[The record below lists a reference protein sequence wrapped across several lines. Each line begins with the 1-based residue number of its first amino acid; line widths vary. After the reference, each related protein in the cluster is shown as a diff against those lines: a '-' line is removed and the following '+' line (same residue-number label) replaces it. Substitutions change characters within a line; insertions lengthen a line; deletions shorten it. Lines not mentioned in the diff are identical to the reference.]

1 MNDSN
6 SFGFPVKKA
15 REALE
20 KAVKEVLS
28 SLGCAGAVTLEK
40 PPREMGDYA
49 LPCFTLAKTLRKNP
63 ALIVADIATEMADPR
78 YSDINNYFELEAKGP
93 YLNFALR
100 TDYLIANVLSSVLR
114 KGADYGTFPP
124 RDEFVILEHTSANPN
139 GPFHVG
145 RARNPIIGD
154 TLARI
159 LRKLGFTVEVQYWV
173 NDMGR
178 QAATLSWGK
187 TNLPESSIPPM
198 ALDNPFTDKNDHKLV
213 RYYQEAHRR
222 IEDDEK
228 LAGEVDQ
235 ILYEIE
241 DGNKKTKETVRSYSI
256 SVLEGMKESLSRL
269 HIEYDKFVW
278 ESASVEDGTVTEV
291 IDVLKK
297 SEYAHRDE
305 GAWYLELEE
314 FGISGRST
322 KFFFTRG
329 DGTSLYTTRDLAYH
343 LSKLRQCDRAVNI
356 LGEDHKLQAQQLK
369 IALGLLSSKVLPES
383 IFYSFVSL
391 AEGKMS
397 TRKAQVVYLDDL
409 IHESLQRAYEEV
421 ARRRPQLEEEQ
432 KKQISLVVGLGC
444 IRYNIIRVQA
454 DKRIVFRWEE
464 ALNFEGD
471 SSPFLQYA
479 HARCCGILDKA
490 KGLGYVPPSGG
501 DMEDMVGAE
510 FVKGVHPNERKLIKV
525 LADFPE
531 HIEEAGLGYRPHFI
545 PKYLQDLASALNNF
559 YQSCPVISG
568 EDDDIK
574 RFRLGLVDCTR
585 IVLAEGLSL
594 LGITAPESM

>member
-187 TNLPESSIPPM
+187 TIYPNPPFRQWPSTIPSRIRTTTNLSDITRKHTAVSRTTR
-198 ALDNPFTDKNDHKLV
+198 NW
-213 RYYQEAHRR
+213 R
-222 IEDDEK
+222 
-228 LAGEVDQ
+228 
-235 ILYEIE
+235 
-241 DGNKKTKETVRSYSI
+241 VRSIKY
-256 SVLEGMKESLSRL
+256 
-269 HIEYDKFVW
+269 
-278 ESASVEDGTVTEV
+278 
-291 IDVLKK
+291 
-297 SEYAHRDE
+297 
-305 GAWYLELEE
+305 
-314 FGISGRST
+314 
-322 KFFFTRG
+322 FTR
-329 DGTSLYTTRDLAYH
+329 
-343 LSKLRQCDRAVNI
+343 
-356 LGEDHKLQAQQLK
+356 
-369 IALGLLSSKVLPES
+369 
-383 IFYSFVSL
+383 
-391 AEGKMS
+391 
-397 TRKAQVVYLDDL
+397 
-409 IHESLQRAYEEV
+409 
-421 ARRRPQLEEEQ
+421 
-432 KKQISLVVGLGC
+432 
-444 IRYNIIRVQA
+444 
-454 DKRIVFRWEE
+454 
-464 ALNFEGD
+464 
-471 SSPFLQYA
+471 
-479 HARCCGILDKA
+479 
-490 KGLGYVPPSGG
+490 
-501 DMEDMVGAE
+501 
-510 FVKGVHPNERKLIKV
+510 
-525 LADFPE
+525 
-531 HIEEAGLGYRPHFI
+531 
-545 PKYLQDLASALNNF
+545 
-559 YQSCPVISG
+559 
-568 EDDDIK
+568 
-574 RFRLGLVDCTR
+574 
-585 IVLAEGLSL
+585 
-594 LGITAPESM
+594 